1 MAVVARYGSALSH
14 PGVARVVASAFVCRM
29 LSGMVSLSLL
39 LVAADASGSYANAG
53 AVSGA
58 YAVALA
64 FTSPAWGRIADRH
77 GSRTALAWAVSFQ
90 TLFFGLF
97 VTLVATSVWPGLL
110 VPAAFLAGTATPP
123 AAAVSNAV
131 YMGVVADEEDRKT
144 LFALCG
150 LLTESVFVCGPLLVA
165 AIVAVLPVLYAVVV
179 TAGISFAGVW
189 WLRAAPAVARVDRER
204 PALAGP
210 GMRLDWNRRQAHI
223 QLVVAAAA
231 FAIGGLQVTVAA
243 HAGELGTSAGLFIAA
258 LACGGVLGSFLYGG
272 LRLPGTG
279 PAQLTVAL
287 TLYGGC
293 ILALGFGPATL
304 LTVGLLLVIGFV
316 NGPADAIEAILVGEY
331 ASAGTRAQAFAI
343 LVASNWVGF
352 AAGSFVTG
360 VVVQH
365 ASTTAGALTAGAAA
379 LVAAVS
385 MTPSAAREEAR
396 QRARTAGPGSV
407 QAPTGHP

>member
-1 MAVVARYGSALSH
+1 MAVIARYGSALSH
-14 PGVARVVASAFVCRM
+14 PGIARVVTAAFVCRM
-29 LSGMVSLSLL
+29 LSGMVSLALL
-39 LVAADASGSYANAG
+39 LVAEDASGSFANAG

-64 FTSPAWGRIADRH
+64 FTSPMWGRIADRR
-77 GSRTALAWAVSFQ
+77 GSRTALAWAVCLQ

-97 VTLVATSVWPGLL
+97 AALVAASVWPGLL
-110 VPAAFLAGTATPP
+110 IPAAFCAGAATPP

-131 YMGVVADEEDRKT
+131 YMAVVPEEDDRKT

-165 AIVAVLPVLYAVVV
+165 AIVVLLPVLYAVVV
-179 TAGISFAGVW
+179 TAAVSFVGVW
-189 WLRAAPAVARVDRER
+189 WLRAAPAVRRVDRER
-204 PALAGP
+204 PPLAGP
-210 GMRLDWNRRQAHI
+210 GMRLDWNRRQVRI

-231 FAIGGLQVTVAA
+231 FAIGGVQVTVTA
-243 HAGELGTSAGLFIAA
+243 HAGALGTSAGLFVAA

-287 TLYGGC
+287 ALYGGC
-293 ILALGFGPATL
+293 VLALGLGPAAL
-304 LTVGLLLVIGFV
+304 LTVALLVVIGFV
-316 NGPADAIEAILVGEY
+316 NGPADAIETVLVGEY
-331 ASAGTRAQAFAI
+331 ASAASRAQAFAF

-365 ASTTAGALTAGAAA
+365 ASTAAGALTAGAAA
-379 LVAAVS
+379 LCAAAS
-385 MTPSAAREEAR
+385 MALSAAKEIRRPVPRPE
-396 QRARTAGPGSV
+396 PGSAE
-407 QAPTGHP
+407 APTGQP